1 MNASKVTNK
10 EIFLSLAKNMG
21 LDKLQM
27 FKLLVFAN
35 NDYLDT
41 LSLLRMQ

>member
-1 MNASKVTNK
+1 MNASKLTNK
-10 EIFLSLAKNMG
+10 EIVLSLAKNMG

-27 FKLLVFAN
+27 FKLLVFVI

-41 LSLLRMQ
+41 FSLLRMK